1 MVPISLRQR
10 LPEEDWFCT
19 GDCKTIHEAIRK
31 VVLAG
36 DMQLQ
41 PSDLDLVRRKRSEKG
56 LDTGAEPDLRWRL
69 LSSNW
74 TGEDCKLLLGK
85 AVDIFHV
92 SFHLFNFSLME
103 YCVSL
108 VTIFWANNCSE
119 VHLFW
124 QGVLLTQKKKKEPPF
139 FFLKLYFSF
148 QYFVLTSILFV
159 SRVPLLLLRIPRWK
173 WTSFLKWSRGRDTVF
188 SLLLFSS
195 CGCYLFIAVQA
206 SLIQS
211 HHSFTN

>member
-1 MVPISLRQR
+1 M
-10 LPEEDWFCT
+10 
-19 GDCKTIHEAIRK
+19 
-31 VVLAG
+31 VLAG

-92 SFHLFNFSLME
+92 SFHLLNFSLME

-108 VTIFWANNCSE
+108 VTIFFSE
-119 VHLFW
+119 QLFR
-124 QGVLLTQKKKKEPPF
+124 GTFVLARCAPHSKEKKKEPPF
-139 FFLKLYFSF
+139 FFF
-148 QYFVLTSILFV
+148 
-159 SRVPLLLLRIPRWK
+159 
-173 WTSFLKWSRGRDTVF
+173 
-188 SLLLFSS
+188 
-195 CGCYLFIAVQA
+195 
-206 SLIQS
+206 
-211 HHSFTN
+211 